1 MNDTVLRKQVK
12 MLKATEAIN
21 NYYEIANLLEISN
34 KSFYNWLSGYYNL
47 SEQKK
52 NKLNVLISDLSII
65 EE

>member
-12 MLKATEAIN
+12 ILKATEAIN

-52 NKLNVLISDLSII
+52 KKLNVLISDLSII